1 MADAYAAAPC
11 RQIRNA
17 IDLARM
23 RAAIRIFNE
32 KTAPGSDGM
41 VTEQELQMITGADFP
56 SASEL
61 EAAEVTGA
69 VA

>member
-1 MADAYAAAPC
+1 
-11 RQIRNA
+11 
-17 IDLARM
+17 M

-41 VTEQELQMITGADFP
+41 VTAQELQYIKAADFP
-56 SASEL
+56 TVQEL
-61 EAAEVTGA
+61 EEATTT